1 MTQRRQ
7 TPTARLRRLAM
18 ELRQLR
24 ERSGLS
30 REQVADAT
38 EINRATLYRIEMAQ
52 AKPQVRTLRA
62 LLNMY
67 GVPEDHQNDLIAILK
82 LAKEEHWLQVA
93 SENLP
98 DQYATYIGFEREAAG
113 VLNYE
118 SSFVPGL
125 LQTEAY
131 ARTAIPA
138 GAPEL
143 PAAEVESRVA
153 ARMARQAKRD
163 PLPTIEVIIDEA
175 VLCRRVGGPEI
186 MREQLQRLL
195 NESEQ
200 SHVTLQMIPF
210 RAGVHPG
217 MHGSFVILQFAQD
230 VHDVVYIE
238 ASTTDLFLDSEKDI
252 RRYNLMFKHLQ
263 AIAATPDESRDLL
276 ARALTDVN

>member
-1 MTQRRQ
+1 
-7 TPTARLRRLAM
+7 M

-62 LLNMY
+62 LLNVY

-82 LAKEEHWLQVA
+82 LAKEEHWLRVA

-163 PLPTIEVIIDEA
+163 PLPTIEAIIDEA
-175 VLCRRVGGPEI
+175 VLCRRVGSPEI

-200 SHVTLQMIPF
+200 SHVTLQVIPF
-210 RAGVHPG
+210 GVGVHPG
-217 MHGSFVILQFAQD
+217 MHGSFVILRFAQD
-230 VHDVVYIE
+230 VHDVIYIE

-276 ARALTDVN
+276 ARALADVN